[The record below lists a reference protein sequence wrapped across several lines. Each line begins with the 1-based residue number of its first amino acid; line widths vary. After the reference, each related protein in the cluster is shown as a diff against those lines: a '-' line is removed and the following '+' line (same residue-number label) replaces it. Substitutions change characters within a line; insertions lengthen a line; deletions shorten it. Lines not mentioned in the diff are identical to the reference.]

1 MDKLNI
7 TDNAINGVTRE
18 QMLERWDLSDENKPI
33 WKNYDYLY
41 SISAKRL
48 YGKEVGF
55 VSDIGTRVV
64 NLNGKPYHYEKVL
77 NWIKYGVYTDN
88 NNYLKSKYN
97 ITDKEFDKLR
107 RTYNSISNRVRVDQS
122 YNGTVVDESF
132 STLDKFIGWC
142 INQVGYEY
150 YIDEY
155 YNFHI
160 DKDILGD
167 DNNRKYGASNCV
179 FVPNAVNAMAQTNKR
194 AKYGKGVQY
203 FDNRVKPYRAYI
215 RIDGVSYGL
224 GYYHTADEANEQYRK
239 ARQKQVNTLKERY
252 KGMVDNRVWEGLM
265 QEVFC
270 R

>member
-64 NLNGKPYHYEKVL
+64 NLNGKTYRYEKVL

-107 RTYNSISNRVRVDQS
+107 RTYNSI
-122 YNGTVVDESF
+122 
-132 STLDKFIGWC
+132 
-142 INQVGYEY
+142 
-150 YIDEY
+150 
-155 YNFHI
+155 
-160 DKDILGD
+160 
-167 DNNRKYGASNCV
+167 
-179 FVPNAVNAMAQTNKR
+179 
-194 AKYGKGVQY
+194 
-203 FDNRVKPYRAYI
+203 
-215 RIDGVSYGL
+215 
-224 GYYHTADEANEQYRK
+224 
-239 ARQKQVNTLKERY
+239 
-252 KGMVDNRVWEGLM
+252 
-265 QEVFC
+265 
-270 R
+270 